1 MRNHVVTN
9 YIGKFSQFEDVVED
23 READTT
29 NNKLSFIEIV
39 GGKFR

>member
-9 YIGKFSQFEDVVED
+9 YIGKFSQFEDVED